1 MVGKLAA
8 SIGYI
13 LGKFESHAGLSVS
26 VTGRKGKGKKRR
38 SEKWGDRGGG
48 EIGA

>member
-8 SIGYI
+8 STGYI

-26 VTGRKGKGKKRR
+26 VTCRKGKGRKEEVRNGGIGEE
-38 SEKWGDRGGG
+38 EK
-48 EIGA
+48 